1 MIAND
6 GVKVKIKKTLITLL
20 FFALTA
26 CDNPAT
32 KLNNFKPESFK
43 LTFTE
48 GGMLLVS
55 GKQYKEEDNY
65 LSKQTSSEVHAIKG
79 ESSYKAIY
87 LFLKNNNNHYTFIN
101 YPDIP
106 YEHVIVAYIEFTD
119 REKQKQF
126 IAVGEYW
133 LSYSVQADWFGE
145 TSVELYKSS
154 KENIKALLVS
164 LHNQINRNQLK

>member
-1 MIAND
+1 MFQAI
-6 GVKVKIKKTLITLL
+6 GVKVKIKKIFITLL
-20 FFALTA
+20 LFTLTA

-48 GGMLLVS
+48 GGVLLVS
-55 GKQYKEEDNY
+55 GKQYKKEDNY
-65 LSKQTSSEVHAIKG
+65 LSKVTTSEVLTKKG

-87 LFLKNNNNHYTFIN
+87 SFLKNNNNHYTFIN
-101 YPDIP
+101 RPDIP

-126 IAVGEYW
+126 IAIGEYW
-133 LSYSVQADWFGE
+133 LSYNVQADWFGE
-145 TSVELYKSS
+145 TSAELYKSS
-154 KENIKALLVS
+154 KENIKALLML
-164 LHNQINRNQLK
+164 LHRQVNA

>member
-1 MIAND
+1 M
-6 GVKVKIKKTLITLL
+6 
-20 FFALTA
+20 A

-48 GGMLLVS
+48 GGVLLVNE
-55 GKQYKEEDNY
+55 KQYKEEDNH
-65 LSKQTSSEVHAIKG
+65 LSKLTATDVYAKKG
-79 ESSYKAIY
+79 ELSYKAIY
-87 LFLKNNNNHYTFIN
+87 SFLKNNNNHYTFIN

-126 IAVGEYW
+126 IAIGEYW
-133 LSYSVQADWFGE
+133 LSYNVQADWFGE
-145 TSVELYKSS
+145 TSAELYKSS
-154 KENIKALLVS
+154 KEKIKALLVL
-164 LHNQINRNQLK
+164 LHSQNNQ